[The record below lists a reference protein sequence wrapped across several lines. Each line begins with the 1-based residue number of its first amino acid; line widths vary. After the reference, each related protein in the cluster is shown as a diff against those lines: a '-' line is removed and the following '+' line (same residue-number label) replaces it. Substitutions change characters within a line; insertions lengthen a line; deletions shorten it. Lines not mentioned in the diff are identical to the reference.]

1 MISIP
6 NPCPFV
12 VRPLKATAVECKTIF
27 PSIPPIY
34 QSLTLI
40 FHDKTKLKV
49 AFLTRFPR
57 TRQFECPDEGVS
69 GHFFCQ
75 YMPVPGGPIRREGCD
90 GQV

>member
-1 MISIP
+1 
-6 NPCPFV
+6 
-12 VRPLKATAVECKTIF
+12 TIF